1 MRKED
6 RQCLARTGRIK
17 LGQDRFL
24 TCRISNLS
32 SSGAMLVVDDAEWL
46 PKTFALYDVFYRT
59 TRMARIAWRTP
70 GRVGVRF
77 LDDPPARKR
86 RGFGIKLR

>member
-24 TCRISNLS
+24 TCRIANLS
-32 SSGAMLVVDDAEWL
+32 SSGAMLVVNDAEWL

-59 TRMARIAWRTP
+59 TRMARIAWRKP